1 MVQSQQYL
9 RHILTRH
16 YYDGKKFKPSNP
28 PLAQIHHT
36 GKGHWML
43 SYTSEDCLAV
53 ITIDSMRST
62 RESISHSLQIQ
73 LATVYGHN
81 SSMLK
86 ITMPFVQQ
94 QRNSVDY
101 GVMCVAFLVEFCERG
116 HEGVISA
123 NYDLSQVRDHLLYCL
138 GTGKLTPFPQIQ
150 HRLRANVRS
159 KDVMLR
165 LHCICNMPEVYTAT

>member
-1 MVQSQQYL
+1 MLPNRIKLRATQEPNHRIRSGWRWLLWFIYDKSLKSDVMNTAQKLIIKQYPHINGLEPTVLVQYFDEATN
-9 RHILTRH
+9 RWH
-16 YYDGKKFKPSNP
+16 YYVWEKFKPSNP
-28 PLAQIHHT
+28 PSAQIHHT

-94 QRNSVDY
+94 QRNSVD
-101 GVMCVAFLVEFCERG
+101 GV
-116 HEGVISA
+116 
-123 NYDLSQVRDHLLYCL
+123 
-138 GTGKLTPFPQIQ
+138 
-150 HRLRANVRS
+150 
-159 KDVMLR
+159 
-165 LHCICNMPEVYTAT
+165 